1 MDSTS
6 PCPDVSTREPKYSPR
21 MGFFDILQSKSIKP
35 YCSEKYP
42 KCREYQVEG
51 RILLQRVS
59 APVTKVPSQCK
70 EITRVR
76 DTVSLPPRKSASV
89 VYVFVSVVEFR
100 TSRPSAAR
108 TLPPRLSV
116 QPTVNPRT
124 SAPVVRQTV
133 ATSKGSSNRRDD
145 SLEHMRDRLCRENIR
160 LSAELEK
167 TKNELIRA
175 QLRIKELEAEL
186 KQRNRSSFSSYK
198 LSVCWKS

>member
-35 YCSEKYP
+35 
-42 KCREYQVEG
+42 EYQVEG

-89 VYVFVSVVEFR
+89 VA
-100 TSRPSAAR
+100 SRPSAAK

-116 QPTVNPRT
+116 QPAVNPRT
-124 SAPVVRQTV
+124 SAPVVRQMV
-133 ATSKGSSNRRDD
+133 GTSKGSSNRRDD